1 MKTVAAAS
9 MPATPSSQS
18 AVQPTRPY
26 GCTNLKLRQLMR
38 RVAQHYD
45 VELAR
50 SGLKTTQYSLLTCLA
65 KLGPQR
71 PADLAAVLKID
82 ASTLTRNLAPIV
94 AAGWAVQ
101 SAGPDGRS
109 RTVTLTEA
117 GREKRLQAQRH
128 WKAAQDG
135 LNATLGMARVAALHQ
150 LVDESMALLSA
161 EADAS
166 VGVGAGA

>member
-1 MKTVAAAS
+1 MKSVATAS
-9 MPATPSSQS
+9 PKTATDREPL
-18 AVQPTRPY
+18 PPRPN

-45 VELAR
+45 AELAK
-50 SGLKTTQYSLLTCLA
+50 SGLKTTQYSLLTCLD

-71 PADLAAVLKID
+71 PADLAGVLKVD
-82 ASTLTRNLAPIV
+82 ASTLTRNLALIV

-128 WKAAQDG
+128 WKAAQLG
-135 LNATLGMARVAALHQ
+135 LNAMLGNERVAALHL
-150 LVDESMALLSA
+150 LVDESLALLAA
-161 EADAS
+161 EEGS
-166 VGVGAGA
+166 

>member
-1 MKTVAAAS
+1 MKSVAAAS
-9 MPATPSSQS
+9 SKPS
-18 AVQPTRPY
+18 AEPLLPRPN

-45 VELAR
+45 TELAKA
-50 SGLKTTQYSLLTCLA
+50 GLKTTQYSLLTCLD

-71 PADLAAVLKID
+71 PADLAGVLKVD
-82 ASTLTRNLAPIV
+82 ASTLTRNLALIV

-109 RTVTLTEA
+109 RTVTLTNA

-128 WKAAQDG
+128 WKAAQLG
-135 LNATLGMARVAALHQ
+135 LNVMLGNERVAALHL
-150 LVDESMALLSA
+150 LVDESLALLAA
-161 EADAS
+161 EEGS
-166 VGVGAGA
+166 